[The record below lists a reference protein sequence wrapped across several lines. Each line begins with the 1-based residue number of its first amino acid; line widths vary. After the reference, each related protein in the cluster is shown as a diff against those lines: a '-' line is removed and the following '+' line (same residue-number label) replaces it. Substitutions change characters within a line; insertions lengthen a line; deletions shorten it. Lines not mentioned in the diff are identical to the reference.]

1 MNSAASPSFTS
12 YNSYTSQTGSIGC
25 KGFYISYTS
34 HPHTPVG
41 CGGSIG
47 SIKHNRPRTAS
58 RFGADRREV
67 KKTNAESVT
76 TFTDHTDP
84 TDPTNVT
91 SVDSLLIDLHRA
103 TATRTGVGARGRED
117 GRRAG
122 RETRKRHDARTSGW
136 HPFEG
141 LAGPSSEGARGS
153 HRRRQGSLARHVFLA
168 PRNRGNR
175 PKRHAKPPVF
185 AEIVRSGQPPG
196 HSKAEIFEL
205 TGPRHGAEGS
215 TGEPKHE

>member
-117 GRRAG
+117 DRRAD

-141 LAGPSSEGARGS
+141 VAGPSSEGARGS
-153 HRRRQGSLARHVFLA
+153 DRRGQRSLSPHTFWASVFG
-168 PRNRGNR
+168 GNR
-175 PKRHAKPPVF
+175 TKRHSKPQVF
-185 AEIVRSGQPPG
+185 AEIIE
-196 HSKAEIFEL
+196 SKRPKTATKS
-205 TGPRHGAEGS
+205 TGP
-215 TGEPKHE
+215 GENRRPKQGENQ

>member
-103 TATRTGVGARGRED
+103 TATRTGVGARGRKAD
-117 GRRAG
+117 RRAD

-136 HPFEG
+136 HTFEG
-141 LAGPSSEGARGS
+141 VAGPASEGARGS
-153 HRRRQGSLARHVFLA
+153 YRRGQRELSRHVFGA
-168 PRNRGNR
+168 ARNRGIRPKLDAKPQVLAEIIETNR
-175 PKRHAKPPVF
+175 PETATK
-185 AEIVRSGQPPG
+185 S
-196 HSKAEIFEL
+196 
-205 TGPRHGAEGS
+205 TGP
-215 TGEPKHE
+215 GENRRPKQGENQ